1 MVVENKKDIFLA
13 ISINTGLCYCDEYFI
28 CNGGTNHIFATFFR
42 YQVQWAV
49 PGNHHQQVLSTK
61 NPSSSSIL
69 LNFII
74 LIFNI
79 IYI

>member
-13 ISINTGLCYCDEYFI
+13 ISINTGLCYCDEYLI
-28 CNGGTNHIFATFFR
+28 CNGGTNHITR
-42 YQVQWAV
+42 YNV
-49 PGNHHQQVLSTK
+49 
-61 NPSSSSIL
+61 
-69 LNFII
+69 II